1 MSDGETISVDFGK
14 PMPLFPLGQVTLM
27 PHAVL
32 PVHIFEPRYRALT
45 RDVLQHNG
53 QVALA
58 VYADAAWDTESE
70 SDTPP
75 SLPPLRPA
83 VCVGQVV
90 QHERLPDGR
99 YNLLVQGVCRA
110 QIVSEI
116 TPSDHG
122 KPYRLA
128 HLKPVGVETEEDVMA
143 SERSRLTALFA
154 GTSLRDLR
162 EAKSIVGH
170 LADED
175 VPTSAILELVTFS
188 VLPDPELRY
197 RLLAEGNALRRS
209 AIIRTQLDAI
219 RNLLDRAAPQRA
231 VLADLP
237 KGVFNN

>member
-14 PMPLFPLGQVTLM
+14 PMPLFPLAQVTLM
-27 PHAVL
+27 PHAAL
-32 PVHIFEPRYRALT
+32 PIHIFESRYRAMT
-45 RDVLQHNG
+45 RDVLQSSG
-53 QVALA
+53 QIALA
-58 VYADAAWDTESE
+58 VYAGGEWMGEDEAGADTA
-70 SDTPP
+70 PV
-75 SLPPLRPA
+75 RPA
-83 VCVGQVV
+83 VCVSQVV

-110 QIVSEI
+110 QIVREI
-116 TPSDHG
+116 NPQEHG
-122 KPYRLA
+122 KPYRVAL
-128 HLKPVGVETEEDVMA
+128 LRPVGVETEEDVMA

-162 EAKSIVGH
+162 EAKTIVKH

-197 RLLAEGNALRRS
+197 KLLAEGNALRRS

-219 RNLLDRAAPQRA
+219 RSLLDRAAPQREA
-231 VLADLP
+231 LVGLP

>member
-14 PMPLFPLGQVTLM
+14 PMPLFPLAQVTLM
-27 PHAVL
+27 PHAAL
-32 PVHIFEPRYRALT
+32 PIHIFESRYRAMT
-45 RDVLQHNG
+45 RDVLQSSG
-53 QVALA
+53 QIALA
-58 VYADAAWDTESE
+58 VYAGGEWMSE
-70 SDTPP
+70 EDVGADSAPV
-75 SLPPLRPA
+75 RPA
-83 VCVGQVV
+83 VCVSQVV

-110 QIVSEI
+110 QIVREI
-116 TPSDHG
+116 NPKEHG
-122 KPYRLA
+122 KPYRVA
-128 HLKPVGVETEEDVMA
+128 HLRPVGVETEEDVMA

-162 EAKSIVGH
+162 EAKTIVKH

-197 RLLAEGNALRRS
+197 KLLAEGNALRRS

-219 RNLLDRAAPQRA
+219 RSLLDRAAPQREA
-231 VLADLP
+231 LAGLP

>member
-1 MSDGETISVDFGK
+1 MSEGETISVDFGK
-14 PMPLFPLGQVTLM
+14 PMPLFPLAQVTLM

-32 PVHIFEPRYRALT
+32 PIHIFESRYRAMT
-45 RDVLQHNG
+45 RDVLGSNG
-53 QVALA
+53 QIALA
-58 VYADAAWDTESE
+58 VYAGSAWKYEDDEP
-70 SDTPP
+70 DFPP
-75 SLPPLRPA
+75 PVRPA
-83 VCVGQVV
+83 VCVGQIV
-90 QHERLPDGR
+90 QHERFPDGR

-110 QIVSEI
+110 QIVKEI
-116 TPSDHG
+116 DTKEHG

-128 HLKPVGVETEEDVMA
+128 HLRPVGVDTEEDVMA

-162 EAKSIVGH
+162 EAKAIVGH

-219 RNLLDRAAPQRA
+219 RDLLDRAAPQREA
-231 VLADLP
+231 LEGLP

>member
-1 MSDGETISVDFGK
+1 MSEGESISVDFGK
-14 PMPLFPLGQVTLM
+14 PMALFPLSQVTLM
-27 PHAVL
+27 PHASL
-32 PVHIFEPRYRALT
+32 PVHIFETRYRALT
-45 RDVLQHNG
+45 RDVLEGSG
-53 QVALA
+53 QLALS
-58 VYADAAWDTESE
+58 VYAGAEWKENDEPGATS
-70 SDTPP
+70 PP
-75 SLPPLRPA
+75 AVRPA
-83 VCVGQVV
+83 VCVVQIV
-90 QHERLPDGR
+90 QHHRLDDGR
-99 YNLLVQGVCRA
+99 YNLLLQGVCRA
-110 QIVSEI
+110 HIVREVD
-116 TPSDHG
+116 PCEHG

-128 HLKPVGVETEEDVMA
+128 YLRPVGVDSEEDVMA

-154 GTSLRDLR
+154 GTSLRDLK
-162 EAKSIVGH
+162 EAKAIVGY

-231 VLADLP
+231 VIASLP

>member
-14 PMPLFPLGQVTLM
+14 PMPLFPLAQVTLM

-32 PVHIFEPRYRALT
+32 PVHIFEPRYRTMT
-45 RDVLQHNG
+45 RDVLQYNG
-53 QVALA
+53 QIALA
-58 VYADAAWDTESE
+58 VYAGAAWESE
-70 SDTPP
+70 RDDDP
-75 SLPPLRPA
+75 LPPPVRPA
-83 VCVGQVV
+83 VCVGQIV
-90 QHERLPDGR
+90 QHERLQDGR

-110 QIVSEI
+110 QIVREVE
-116 TPSDHG
+116 PGEHG
-122 KPYRLA
+122 KPYRIA
-128 HLKPVGVETEEDVMA
+128 QLKPVGVDTEEDVMA

-154 GTSLRDLR
+154 GTSLRELR
-162 EAKSIVGH
+162 EAKAIVSH

-197 RLLAEGNALRRS
+197 KLLAEGNALRRS

-219 RNLLDRAAPQRA
+219 RSLLDRAAPQRA
-231 VLADLP
+231 VQAGLP

>member
-1 MSDGETISVDFGK
+1 MSEGETISVDFGK
-14 PMPLFPLGQVTLM
+14 PMPLFPLAQVTLM

-32 PVHIFEPRYRALT
+32 PVHIFEPRYRTMT
-45 RDVLQHNG
+45 RDVLQYNG
-53 QVALA
+53 QIALA
-58 VYADAAWDTESE
+58 VYADAAWESE
-70 SDTPP
+70 RDDDA
-75 SLPPLRPA
+75 LPPPVRPA
-83 VCVGQVV
+83 VCVGQIV

-110 QIVSEI
+110 QIVSELD
-116 TPSDHG
+116 PAEHG

-128 HLKPVGVETEEDVMA
+128 RLKPVGVETEEDVMA

-154 GTSLRDLR
+154 GTSLRELR
-162 EAKSIVGH
+162 EAKAIVGH

-219 RNLLDRAAPQRA
+219 RDLLDRAAPQRA
-231 VLADLP
+231 ALAGLP

>member
-1 MSDGETISVDFGK
+1 MSEGESISVDFGK
-14 PMPLFPLGQVTLM
+14 PMPLFPLAQVTLM

-32 PVHIFEPRYRALT
+32 PVHIFEKRYRALT
-45 RDVLQHNG
+45 RDVLEGSG
-53 QVALA
+53 QLALA
-58 VYADAAWDTESE
+58 VYADNSWKDHDEPGDSM
-70 SDTPP
+70 PP
-75 SLPPLRPA
+75 AVRPA

-90 QHERLPDGR
+90 QHHRLDDGR
-99 YNLLVQGVCRA
+99 YNLLLQGVCRA
-110 QIVSEI
+110 QIIQELE
-116 TPSDHG
+116 PQDHG

-128 HLKPVGVETEEDVMA
+128 HLRPVGVDTEEDTMM

-162 EAKSIVGH
+162 EAKAIVGH

-188 VLPDPELRY
+188 VLPDPELKY
-197 RLLAEGNALRRS
+197 RLLAEGDALRRS

-219 RNLLDRAAPQRA
+219 RNLLDRAVPQREA
-231 VLADLP
+231 LANLP